1 MDRNVEKRP
10 SIQHWVCVLLIAF
23 FTITSAAQMKLYA
36 AEDTEPP
43 TSNATLIGNWD
54 GLYYKSP
61 VEVSISATDNPSGQ
75 NHGVAYTAYRINSG
89 EWSAYTEP
97 FVIEREGIHIISYFS
112 EDRARNPEPVKT
124 VQFEIN
130 FNAPTPTPTQIPAPT
145 QGAFATSTPTP
156 ITAPTVVQGVSP
168 SVILTQSAAS
178 SGQAYP
184 ASYPYYRSPTKTPTP
199 TAAKVLSFTASR
211 QRAPET
217 ISSTRVIFSP
227 TPTTHFV
234 NESVI
239 LNDTDEP
246 PAVLGKWTSI
256 NNGQSESSSPWFML
270 LFAVLASGG
279 YLVFVYYMYL
289 KISA

>member
-1 MDRNVEKRP
+1 MEKRP
-10 SIQHWVCVLLIAF
+10 SLQHWVCVLLIAF
-23 FTITSAAQMKLYA
+23 FTITSAAQVKLYA

-43 TSNATLIGNWD
+43 TSSATLIGNWD

-156 ITAPTVVQGVSP
+156 ITTPTVVQGVSP
-168 SVILTQSAAS
+168 SVIPTQSAAS

-184 ASYPYYRSPTKTPTP
+184 ASFPYYRSPTKTPTP
-199 TAAKVLSFTASR
+199 TAAKVLTFTASR
-211 QRAPET
+211 QTAPET

-227 TPTTHFV
+227 TPTAPIV
-234 NESVI
+234 NESV
-239 LNDTDEP
+239 NTADYEEP
-246 PAVLGKWTSI
+246 PAVLGTWTSV
-256 NNGQSESSSPWFML
+256 NDDRPESSGPLFML
-270 LFAVLASGG
+270 ILAVMTLGVYIA
-279 YLVFVYYMYL
+279 FVYYYYS
-289 KISA
+289 KINN